1 MKKKIIVSYKFVDVS
16 VDEFGND
23 VVRFYVYKENK
34 KKEYLFGLT
43 KEITKEAMENDTLKE
58 MLQNYISENHNL
70 KKTILKA

>member
-16 VDEFGND
+16 VDGVETVDEFGND

-58 MLQNYISENHNL
+58 MLQNYISENHN
-70 KKTILKA
+70 